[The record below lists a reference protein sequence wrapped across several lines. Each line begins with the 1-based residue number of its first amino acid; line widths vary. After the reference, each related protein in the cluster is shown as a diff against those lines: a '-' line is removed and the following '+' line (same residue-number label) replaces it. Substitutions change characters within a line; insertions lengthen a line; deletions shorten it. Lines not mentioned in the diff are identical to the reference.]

1 MKLLALDTCLGSCSA
16 ALFDGTRVVAARRA
30 LMERGHAEAIAP
42 MVQEVMTEA
51 GIGPNDLTGI
61 AVTIGPGTF
70 TGIRIGLALA
80 QGLSAARNLPL
91 LPLTSMQATAA
102 ALINRGR
109 SILVCHQA
117 GATGL
122 HYVQRFDASGA
133 ALSDCALMEPG
144 DIVAASDDFV
154 VGSSAGQLSLPGVLV
169 PDHDLPEAQ
178 HFVAYASKLAHVPA
192 HLIQPFYMREADAK
206 PQKVEPVA
214 VQRVGPTAA
223 PLLAELHAGAFS
235 TGWPAAEVAQMLE
248 IPGTLALL
256 ASRGTVPLGFILLR
270 AIAGEAELLTL
281 AVAPNHRR
289 KGVARLLVESGFI
302 YLKNLRT
309 TALHLEVSSI
319 NHAAIALYQ
328 AHGFSQSGLR
338 RGYYSSGEDA
348 ILMRRDVP

>member
-1 MKLLALDTCLGSCSA
+1 MMFLALDTCLGSCSA

-42 MVQEVMTEA
+42 MVQKVMAEA
-51 GIGPNDLTGI
+51 GVPLRDLTCI

-102 ALINRGR
+102 ALINRER

-144 DIVAASDDFV
+144 DIVAASDDFL
-154 VGSSAGQLSLPGVLV
+154 VGSSAGQLSLAGVLV
-169 PDHDLPEAQ
+169 ADHDLPEAQ
-178 HFVAYASKLAHVPA
+178 HFVAYASQLAPVTA
-192 HLIQPFYMREADAK
+192 HLVQPFYMREADAK
-206 PQKVEPVA
+206 PQKIDPIA
-214 VQRVGPTAA
+214 VQRVGPVTA
-223 PLLAELHAGAFS
+223 PLLADLHAQAFS
-235 TGWPAAEVAQMLE
+235 AGWPAADVAQMLE

-256 ASRGTVPLGFILLR
+256 ASRGTAPLGFILLR
-270 AIAGEAELLTL
+270 AIAGEAEILTL
-281 AVAPNHRR
+281 AVAPDHRR
-289 KGVARLLVESGFI
+289 KGVARSLVESGLTH
-302 YLKNLRT
+302 LKSLRT
-309 TALHLEVSSI
+309 TLLHLEVSSA

-328 AHGFSQSGLR
+328 GHGFSQSGLR
-338 RGYYSSGEDA
+338 RGYYGSGEDA

>member
-1 MKLLALDTCLGSCSA
+1 MMLLALDTCLGSCSA

-42 MVQEVMTEA
+42 MVQEVMAEA
-51 GIGPNDLTGI
+51 GVPLRDLTGV
-61 AVTIGPGTF
+61 AVTVGPGTF

-122 HYVQRFDASGA
+122 HYVQRFDASGE

-144 DIVAASDDFV
+144 DIIAAGDEFV
-154 VGSSAGQLSLPGVLV
+154 VGSSAGQLPLPGLRA
-169 PDHDLPEAQ
+169 PEHDLPEAKQ
-178 HFVAYASKLAHVPA
+178 FVAYASQIAHVPA
-192 HLIQPFYMREADAK
+192 HLVQPFYLREADAK
-206 PQKVEPVA
+206 PQKIEPIT
-214 VQRVGPTAA
+214 VQRVGPLAA
-223 PLLAELHAGAFS
+223 SLLADLHGQAFS
-235 TGWPAAEVAQMLE
+235 AGWPAADVAQMLE
-248 IPGTLALL
+248 VPGTLALL

-270 AIAGEAELLTL
+270 AIAGEAEILTL
-281 AVAPNHRR
+281 AVAPDHRR
-289 KGVARLLVESGFI
+289 KGVARLLVESGLTH
-302 YLKNLRT
+302 LKTLRT
-309 TALHLEVSSI
+309 TLLHLEVSSA
-319 NHAAIALYQ
+319 NQAAIALYQ
-328 AHGFSQSGLR
+328 GHGFSQSGLR
-338 RGYYSSGEDA
+338 SGYYGSGEDA